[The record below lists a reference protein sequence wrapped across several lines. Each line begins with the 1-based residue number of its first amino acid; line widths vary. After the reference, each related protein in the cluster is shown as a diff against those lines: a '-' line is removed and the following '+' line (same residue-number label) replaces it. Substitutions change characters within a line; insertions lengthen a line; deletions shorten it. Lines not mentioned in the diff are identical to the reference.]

1 VFCRYL
7 FFGAI
12 PDAGGGDSLM
22 KKVLAIVLSLMLLL
36 VFAIGCKK
44 ADTPKAPEA
53 PKAPAAA
60 PATAPAPADKAAAD
74 KAAADKAAADKAKAP
89 VKAPEPAK
97 K

>member
-22 KKVLAIVLSLMLLL
+22 KKVLAIVLSLMLLV
-36 VFAIGCKK
+36 VFAVGCKK
-44 ADTPKAPEA
+44 ADTPAKAPEKKA
-53 PKAPAAA
+53 EPVKAPEPPKA
-60 PATAPAPADKAAAD
+60 PATAPAPE
-74 KAAADKAAADKAKAP
+74 
-89 VKAPEPAK
+89 KAPEKAPAPAPAPAK